1 MKEINLTNSISENQI
16 SIGFNLN
23 DDNVPV
29 RPITIDISGDID
41 LNALV
46 NQILGYLERNRKFK
60 IEYLE
65 WLESV
70 MIVFFVIDKRSLISL
85 VLLFPVLLGKNI
97 FRIINFKTGTTPYL
111 YFISILSFGHSI
123 SLRP

>member
-60 IEYLE
+60 IEYLDPE
-65 WLESV
+65 LLL
-70 MIVFFVIDKRSLISL
+70 DKSDKIKLIKETL
-85 VLLFPVLLGKNI
+85 DEI
-97 FRIINFKTGTTPYL
+97 FNKFSAANDENPAN
-111 YFISILSFGHSI
+111 
-123 SLRP
+123 